1 MTYQDDTRIG
11 PHIEAD
17 IEEIIM
23 NKYLSWTW
31 HWTKGE
37 KGGNLSE

>member
-1 MTYQDDTRIG
+1 MILEMTYQDDTRIG

-23 NKYLSWTW
+23 NKYLS
-31 HWTKGE
+31 
-37 KGGNLSE
+37 